1 MTGKLPMETNRWA
14 VWSHKHQFLVVLLV
28 CVPFGIASGIVR
40 RYTQTLWVDLVAE
53 GFVILTLLA
62 VRWLTRTYPFHGN
75 RETQPTAMSPTSR
88 RMQ

>member
-14 VWSHKHQFLVVLLV
+14 VWSHKHQFLAVLLV
-28 CVPFGIASGIVR
+28 FVPVFIVGEIVR
-40 RYTQTLWVDLVAE
+40 RYTQTLWVYLVAE
-53 GFVILTLLA
+53 GFVLLTLLA

-75 RETQPTAMSPTSR
+75 RKTRPTAVAPTPK